1 MNHWD
6 SVRARARALHAEL
19 SARAGGAHNP
29 KAILDAASSMTGIER
44 IPLPPGD
51 PLLYGSADAVLYEE
65 SIWFNNAVEPWQKH
79 FFQAH
84 EYAHHWLHNEICTC
98 ATCTMDNESSE
109 GDLGFGIQR
118 VEGYGPHERREL
130 EANVFARE
138 FLLPSDLLRRWF
150 LDDGHTA
157 VKIAALTEMPHGM
170 VCHQLTRALLGPEAK
185 PEAAPVEKTE
195 PPLDE
200 SQKAAAL
207 VVTGPA
213 IVEAGPGTGKTRTLI
228 GRLSDLLITKGVAPE
243 HILTLTYSN
252 KAAEEMRIRAAKSNP
267 ELAPR
272 LWLGTFHAFGL
283 ETLRKHG
290 SLIGLSPKPL
300 VMDPVEAIDL
310 LERSLADLKL
320 NYYQHLSEP
329 TFYLRDVLGAIS
341 RAKDELKS
349 PEDYRLLGEEM
360 RRKASDD
367 KSIED
372 AEKALEVARIYKFY
386 DEYLRKESLLDYGDL
401 ILRTVE
407 LLQAHPVVR
416 DQLSQRYR
424 HILVDE
430 YQDVNT
436 ASKVLLKLISGDG
449 SGLWVVG
456 DALQA
461 IYRFRGA
468 APANMRDFS
477 TDFRNSTV
485 TPLRRNYRSLKPIV
499 AAFSVYSKQMA
510 AKTPTMFMDW
520 SVNRT
525 ETNGTVIYEVAVDDA
540 AEAEGI
546 ASEIFRLQA
555 EGVAFKDQAI
565 LARSHGVLQR
575 LAPIL
580 ESRGVPLFYL
590 GDLFERPEIRDLL
603 ALMSV
608 AAEPSGSGLLRVGT
622 MPEYGID
629 PEDVLNFVKWAEA
642 ENTYFPKAL
651 GSIAAAT
658 GISSAGKEKLS
669 LLADHLDGLC
679 FGASAWQFLTSYLLD
694 RSSLLREL
702 CAAIGVEAARKRF
715 AVYQLIQFAYQMR
728 RRKPGT
734 LDPKRDFL
742 NYIRQLEI
750 WGEERQLRQL
760 PAWAADV
767 DAVRMMTVH
776 ASKGLEFRAV
786 FVPALGNGK
795 FPSSAQ
801 GEFCPPPPGLTA
813 TQPGWKQEE
822 EECLFFVALSR
833 AQDHLC
839 LSRAMKYGK
848 SPSKPSPV
856 LTVIQSLLNRPV
868 DTAPTWTA
876 GGAAVASK
884 AVPKGSVGQEF
895 TASELDSYMRCPH
908 QYFVDYV
915 LNVKGSRA
923 DSGYLRFHKCVHK
936 AMRRIRAENS
946 TNTSAIT
953 PAQAIVYLAEE
964 WEQSGPVGHL
974 HEVYYRREG
983 ERMISEIAVRMSD
996 AGSLRIEAEW
1006 TISLVDASVTVKPDW
1021 IETSST
1027 AAGERVL
1034 IRRIK
1039 TGRRTKSAA
1048 VDPVMMLYQHAARSE
1063 FPNATRS
1070 FDTLFLLT
1078 GEEWPVDSKDEQVRK
1093 GIEKYQEAADGI
1105 RAGEFQPKPNDRTC
1119 PKCPHYFIC
1128 PGKADE

>member
-1 MNHWD
+1 MSHWD
-6 SVRARARALHAEL
+6 SVRARARALRSEL
-19 SARAGGAHNP
+19 SAKAGGAHNP

-51 PLLYGSADAVLYEE
+51 PLLFGSADAVLYEE
-65 SIWFNNAVEPWQKH
+65 SIWFNNGVEPWQKH

-84 EYAHHWLHNEICTC
+84 EYAHHWLHNETCAC
-98 ATCTMDNESSE
+98 ATCTMDDEISES
-109 GDLGFGIQR
+109 DLGFGIQR

-138 FLLPSDLLRRWF
+138 LLLPSDLLRRWF
-150 LDDGHTA
+150 LEDGHTA
-157 VKIAALTEMPHGM
+157 VEIAALTEMPHGM
-170 VCHQLTRALLGPEAK
+170 VCHQLTRALLGPEPK
-185 PEAAPVEKTE
+185 PVDVPVERIE

-228 GRLSDLLITKGVAPE
+228 GRLSDLLIAKAVAPE

-252 KAAEEMRIRAAKSNP
+252 KAAEEMRNRAVKSNP

-272 LWLGTFHAFGL
+272 LWMGTFHAFGL

-300 VMDPVEAIDL
+300 VIDPVEAIDL
-310 LERSLADLKL
+310 LERSLADLNL
-320 NYYQHLSEP
+320 IYYQHLSEP

-349 PEDYRLLGEEM
+349 PEDYRLLSEEM

-386 DEYLRKESLLDYGDL
+386 DEHLRKESLLDYGDL
-401 ILRTVE
+401 ILRTAE
-407 LLQAHPVVR
+407 LLQAHPAVR
-416 DQLSQRYR
+416 DQLSQRYL

-436 ASKVLLKLISGDG
+436 ASKVLLKLISSDG

-468 APANMRDFS
+468 APANMREFS
-477 TDFRNSTV
+477 TDFKNATV
-485 TPLRRNYRSLKPIV
+485 KPLKRNYRSLKPVV
-499 AAFSVYSKQMA
+499 AAFSMYSKQMA
-510 AKTPTMFMDW
+510 AKTPTMFLDW

-525 ETNGTVIYEVAVDDA
+525 ATTGTVIYEVAVDDA

-555 EGVAFKDQAI
+555 GGVAFKDQAI

-603 ALMSV
+603 SLIS
-608 AAEPSGSGLLRVGT
+608 AASEPAGSGLLRAGT

-629 PEDVLNFVKWAEA
+629 TQDLVNFVKWAEA

-651 GSIAAAT
+651 ESIANAT
-658 GISSAGKEKLS
+658 GVSNAGKEKLS
-669 LLADHLDGLC
+669 LLADHLNGLC
-679 FGASAWQFLTSYLLD
+679 FGVSAWQLLTSYLLD
-694 RSSLLREL
+694 RSSLLRKL
-702 CAAIGVEAARKRF
+702 CAAIGVEASRKRL
-715 AVYQLIQFAYQMR
+715 AVYQLVQFAYQMR
-728 RRKPGT
+728 RRRHGT

-760 PAWAADV
+760 PNWAADV

-813 TQPGWKQEE
+813 TPPGWKVEE

-848 SPSKPSPV
+848 LSSNPSPV
-856 LTVIQSLLNRPV
+856 LAVIESLLNRPV
-868 DTAPTWTA
+868 TTAATWTA
-876 GGAAVASK
+876 GRATVASK
-884 AVPKGSVGQEF
+884 AVPQGSVGHVF
-895 TASELDSYMRCPH
+895 TASELDAYMRCPH
-908 QYFVDYV
+908 QYFVDYI
-915 LNVKGSRA
+915 LSVKGNSA
-923 DSGYLRFHKCVHK
+923 DSGYLRFHRCVHK
-936 AMRRIRAENS
+936 AMGRIRAENS
-946 TNTSAIT
+946 KTTPAIT
-953 PAQAIVYLAEE
+953 PAQAVAYLGEE
-964 WEQSGPVGHL
+964 WERFGPTGHL
-974 HEVYYRREG
+974 HEAYYRREG
-983 ERMISEIAVRMSD
+983 ERMIREIADRMSG
-996 AGSLRIEAEW
+996 AGSLRIEAQW

-1021 IETSST
+1021 IETRST
-1027 AAGERVL
+1027 ALGEQVL

-1039 TGRRTKSAA
+1039 TGRRTKSAV
-1048 VDPVMMLYQHAARSE
+1048 VDPVLMLYQHAAKSE

-1093 GIEKYQEAADGI
+1093 GVEKYQDAADGI
-1105 RAGEFQPKPNDRTC
+1105 RAGEFQPKPNERTC

-1128 PGKADE
+1128 PGKADD